1 MLGDAVTVGE
11 AARRAGLSPKAVRLY
26 EAIGILAPVA
36 RTPSGYRTYTPDQI
50 ELLRFVR
57 RARALGLSLGDIQH
71 LVAAGRREPAPHLV
85 ELLERQVRATQ
96 ARMDE
101 LAHRRDMLAWLLER
115 ARDGV
120 RRDEQVRLC
129 RLVTSDCSRSPV

>member
-1 MLGDAVTVGE
+1 MHQDSVTVGE
-11 AARRAGLSPKAVRLY
+11 AARLAGLSAKAVRLY

-36 RTPSGYRTYTPDQI
+36 RTPSGYRTYTPDQV

-57 RARALGLSLGDIQH
+57 RARALGLSLGDIQQ
-71 LVAAGRREPAPHLV
+71 LVAAGRHEPPPHLV

-101 LAHRRDMLAWLLER
+101 LMHRRDVLSGLLER
-115 ARDGV
+115 AHDSV
-120 RRDEQVRLC
+120 RRDEPIRLC
-129 RLVTSDCSRSPV
+129 KLVASDCGNSR